1 MTAIDIRPVGPGML
15 DTLVLLEQQ
24 TYTETFAHNYRPED
38 LAAFLEQKKS
48 PAVLQRELEQP
59 GSFYYIIY
67 HNAVAA
73 GFIKLNLNKQPDDA
87 AHTLLPLPVMELE
100 KIYVL
105 QVFQGYKLGKALI
118 HHAYAVARE
127 HGVKS
132 IWLGVWEH
140 NTRAQRFYQ
149 QEGFEHFGEHTFRV
163 GNQDDTDWLMKK
175 ELF

>member
-1 MTAIDIRPVGPGML
+1 MTAIDIRPVEPGML

-38 LAAFLEQKKS
+38 LAIFLQEKKS
-48 PAVLQRELEQP
+48 PAVLLSELQQP
-59 GSFYYIIY
+59 GALYYIIY
-67 HNAVAA
+67 HQAVAA

-87 AHTLLPLPVMELE
+87 VHTVLPTPVMELE

-105 QVFQGYKLGKALI
+105 QAFQGHKLGKALI
-118 HHAYAVARE
+118 QQAYAVARE
-127 HGVKS
+127 HGIKS

-140 NTRAQRFYQ
+140 NTRALRFYQ
-149 QEGFEHFGEHTFRV
+149 QEGFTHFSEHTFKV
-163 GNQDDTDWLMKK
+163 GSQDDTDWLMRK